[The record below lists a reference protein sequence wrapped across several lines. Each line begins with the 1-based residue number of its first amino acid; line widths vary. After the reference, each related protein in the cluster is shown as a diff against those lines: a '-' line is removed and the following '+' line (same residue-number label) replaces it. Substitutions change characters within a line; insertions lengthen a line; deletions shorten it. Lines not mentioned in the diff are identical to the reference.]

1 MRLRIKEILKDRKV
15 TVVELSKRIGITQA
29 NTSNIVNGKTSPS
42 LQTLEN
48 IAIAL
53 DVSITALFDESIKS
67 NTSIICPHCGKPIA
81 IKVE

>member
-1 MRLRIKEILKDRKV
+1 MKLRIKDILKDKKV
-15 TVVELSKRIGITQA
+15 TVVALAKRIGITQA

-48 IAIAL
+48 ISIAL
-53 DVSITALFDESIKS
+53 DVSITALFDESTKS